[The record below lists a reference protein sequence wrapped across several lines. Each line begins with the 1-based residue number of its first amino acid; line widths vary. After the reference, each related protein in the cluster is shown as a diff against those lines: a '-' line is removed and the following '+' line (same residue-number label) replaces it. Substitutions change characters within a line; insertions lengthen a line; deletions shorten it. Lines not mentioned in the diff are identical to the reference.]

1 MKLVISWILS
11 HWEAV
16 IIPLSII
23 LYEIIAR
30 KQPTENTYSIIEK
43 IYQILSFIFP
53 SDVIESNKKK
63 IVKKIQKRA
72 KKK

>member
-1 MKLVISWILS
+1 MKIVIAWILA

-30 KQPTENTYSIIEK
+30 RSPTTTTFSIIEK

-53 SDVIESNKKK
+53 NDVIEENKKK
-63 IVKKIQKRA
+63 IEKKISKRA
-72 KKK
+72 KK

>member
-1 MKLVISWILS
+1 MKLVIAWVLS

-16 IIPLSII
+16 IIPLSVI

-30 KQPTENTYSIIEK
+30 KQPTTTTFSIIEK

-53 SDVIESNKKK
+53 ADVIEKNKKK
-63 IVKKIQKRA
+63 IEKKINKRA
-72 KKK
+72 K

>member
-1 MKLVISWILS
+1 MKIFIAWIIA

-30 KQPTENTYSIIEK
+30 KQPTSTTFSIIEK

-53 SDVIESNKKK
+53 SDVIKEHKKK
-63 IVKKIQKRA
+63 IEKKITKRA
-72 KKK
+72 KK

>member
-1 MKLVISWILS
+1 MKIVIAWILA

-30 KQPTENTYSIIEK
+30 KSPTSTTFSIIEK

-53 SDVIESNKKK
+53 TDVIEENKKK
-63 IVKKIQKRA
+63 IEKKISKRA
-72 KKK
+72 KK

>member
-1 MKLVISWILS
+1 MKIVIAWILA

-16 IIPLSII
+16 IIPLSVI

-30 KQPTENTYSIIEK
+30 KSPTSTTFSIIEK

-53 SDVIESNKKK
+53 TDVIEENKKK
-63 IVKKIQKRA
+63 IEKKISKRA
-72 KKK
+72 KK

>member
-1 MKLVISWILS
+1 MKLVIAWILS

-30 KQPTENTYSIIEK
+30 KQPTSTTYSIIEK

-53 SDVIESNKKK
+53 QVVIEDNKKK
-63 IVKKIQKRA
+63 IVKKITKRA
-72 KKK
+72 KK

>member
-1 MKLVISWILS
+1 MKMIITWILS

-30 KQPTENTYSIIEK
+30 KQPTETTYSIIEK
-43 IYQILSFIFP
+43 IYQIY
-53 SDVIESNKKK
+53 KKLNTF
-63 IVKKIQKRA
+63 
-72 KKK
+72 